1 MSTSLLRVVERAQ
14 QDAEQGPEAIQSN
27 GLRRVSAPPTPTGR
41 GPARSAHETLGRTLQ
56 LLRSERQPSKFG
68 PSGSRHATGL
78 AKMAAPSQPAHASHV
93 GAVQPIVGT
102 LPASPAAGCRAD
114 MGGVA
119 TRHIS
124 GGAGWWKSPCPVLVR
139 ASGEQSPGATRPP
152 GSKWIT
158 LCVPAVPPTQPSAA
172 RTNRVRVERVRA
184 PGGYRH
190 VPAGSRE
197 GVVHRRA

>member
-56 LLRSERQPSKFG
+56 LLRSERQPSKSG

-102 LPASPAAGCRAD
+102 LPASPPAGCRAD

-139 ASGEQSPGATRPP
+139 ASGEQSPGATRPRRI
-152 GSKWIT
+152 SVS
-158 LCVPAVPPTQPSAA
+158 L
-172 RTNRVRVERVRA
+172 
-184 PGGYRH
+184 
-190 VPAGSRE
+190 
-197 GVVHRRA
+197 RRALSKGCSRREAPENADGSGRRERRHSL